1 MATIKKRTFSVTI
14 TFKEG
19 AGDAVTLTGEQAQ
32 NFWNMFNTY
41 ANGTSLMNG
50 FHIVDVEKGT
60 DCIILFENI
69 AQACRSAI
77 TESDLEIEGCT
88 DLNLCV
94 ESTSSSDD
102 SSSDNENVGG

>member
-19 AGDAVTLTGEQAQ
+19 AGDAKTLTGEQAQ

-41 ANGTSLMNG
+41 ANGTSLVNG
-50 FHIVDVEKGT
+50 FHIVDLEEGT
-60 DCIILFENI
+60 DCIILFDNI

-77 TESDLEIEGCT
+77 TETDVEVEGCT
-88 DLNLCV
+88 DLNLCD
-94 ESTSSSDD
+94 STSAG
-102 SSSDNENVGG
+102 N

>member
-1 MATIKKRTFSVTI
+1 MATVKKRTFSVTI

-19 AGDAVTLTGEQAQ
+19 AGDAVTLIGEQAQ

-50 FHIVDVEKGT
+50 FHIVDLEEGT

-77 TESDLEIEGCT
+77 TESDVEIEGCT
-88 DLNLCV
+88 DLNLCAE
-94 ESTSSSDD
+94 ESTSSSD
-102 SSSDNENVGG
+102 NENLGG

>member
-1 MATIKKRTFSVTI
+1 MATVKKRTFSVTI

-32 NFWNMFNTY
+32 NFWNMFSTY
-41 ANGTSLMNG
+41 ADGTSLMNG
-50 FHIVDVEKGT
+50 FHIVDVEQGT

-88 DLNLCV
+88 DLNLCAE
-94 ESTSSSDD
+94 EST

>member
-1 MATIKKRTFSVTI
+1 MATVKKRTFSVTI

-19 AGDAVTLTGEQAQ
+19 AGEAKTLTGEQAQ

-41 ANGTSLMNG
+41 ANGTSLVNG
-50 FHIVDVEKGT
+50 FHIVDLEEGT

-77 TESDLEIEGCT
+77 TETDVEVEGCT
-88 DLNLCV
+88 DLNLCA
-94 ESTSSSDD
+94 ESTSSSD
-102 SSSDNENVGG
+102 NENQGA

>member
-19 AGDAVTLTGEQAQ
+19 AGEAKTLTGEQAQ

-41 ANGTSLMNG
+41 ANGTSLVNG
-50 FHIVDVEKGT
+50 FHIVDLEEGT

-77 TESDLEIEGCT
+77 TETDVEVEGCT
-88 DLNLCV
+88 DLNLCA
-94 ESTSSSDD
+94 ESTSSSD
-102 SSSDNENVGG
+102 NENQGA